1 MPFLNPVPRETLPSY
16 LARLAASKGVRT
28 PAFAYDLAGA
38 FKRFLHGDSEVVKML
53 GNWAGLSD
61 RDQQEMLSWT
71 GTPVGKIR
79 LQFRG
84 ESIISRALRNPVVEG
99 CPTCLREDA
108 QDDKGQPLARMAM
121 RGDWQM
127 REVSICLRHRRLLV
141 PLWTETGPLQRFDVQ
156 NHLSNILDRIM
167 SGEVDGD
174 SVIPSNFDQWLDDR
188 LSGAP
193 DPTWLAPH
201 GAAAIASFCRMFG

>member
-1 MPFLNPVPRETLPSY
+1 MPFLNPVPREILPSY
-16 LARLAASKGVRT
+16 LSRLAASKGVRT

-38 FKRFLHGDSEVVKML
+38 FKWFLQGDSEVVKML
-53 GNWAGLSD
+53 GNWARLSD
-61 RDQQEMLSWT
+61 HDLQEMLSWT

-84 ESIISRALRNPVVEG
+84 EPVISRALNNPVVEG

-108 QDDKGQPLARMAM
+108 QDNHGEPLVRMAM

-127 REVSICLRHRRLLV
+127 REVSICLRHCRLLV
-141 PLWTETGPLQRFDVQ
+141 SLWTETGPLQRFDVQ
-156 NHLSNILDRIM
+156 DQLSNILDRIM
-167 SGEVDGD
+167 SGELDGD

-188 LSGAP
+188 LSGAS
-193 DPTWLAPH
+193 DPT
-201 GAAAIASFCRMFG
+201 